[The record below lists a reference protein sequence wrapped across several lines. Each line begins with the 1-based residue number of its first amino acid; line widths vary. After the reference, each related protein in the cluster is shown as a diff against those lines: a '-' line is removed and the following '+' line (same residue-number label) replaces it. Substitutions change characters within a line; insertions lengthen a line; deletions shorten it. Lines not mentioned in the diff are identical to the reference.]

1 MTDDTIKRA
10 SFGFEADFGDLSTVK
25 PTGSPIKLNPK
36 AAKPKPVVKAPRKP
50 KAKPAVRKAQDDLA
64 DRLAKSQGFTS
75 REAAP
80 LQAQAASAPVLM
92 KKRRRVQHSEPVD
105 QLSIRGPVRVLNG
118 FIDYCEENKLSYWEG
133 LEQLVA
139 EANDATKIGD
149 AR

>member
-25 PTGSPIKLNPK
+25 PTGSPIKTPAKTQSKPK
-36 AAKPKPVVKAPRKP
+36 TAKPRAVTKAPRKA

-75 REAAP
+75 REAVPTPTAP
-80 LQAQAASAPVLM
+80 LLM
-92 KKRRRVQHSEPVD
+92 KKRRRVQHAEPVD

-118 FIDYCEENKLSYWEG
+118 FIDYCEAHKLSYWEG
-133 LEQLVA
+133 MERLVA
-139 EANDATKIGD
+139 EAE
-149 AR
+149 